1 MDPVQP
7 APPWEMAELPPAE
20 RLARELNALTE
31 VAKTLA
37 RALELPDL
45 LHAAL
50 QTIITV
56 LEPAQV
62 GTVMLWDRA
71 SGLFRS
77 TASIGF
83 DEEAL
88 KQLGLQAG
96 ESITGKVYDDGRAV
110 LLCTPEDVNQAM
122 ADMRPANR
130 QV

>member
-1 MDPVQP
+1 
-7 APPWEMAELPPAE
+7 
-20 RLARELNALTE
+20 
-31 VAKTLA
+31 
-37 RALELPDL
+37 
-45 LHAAL
+45 
-50 QTIITV
+50 
-56 LEPAQV
+56 
-62 GTVMLWDRA
+62 MLWDRA

-88 KQLGLQAG
+88 KQLTLQAG

-130 QV
+130 QVFPGLQGRIHANSGAGSPHHRGEPAVWRPGD